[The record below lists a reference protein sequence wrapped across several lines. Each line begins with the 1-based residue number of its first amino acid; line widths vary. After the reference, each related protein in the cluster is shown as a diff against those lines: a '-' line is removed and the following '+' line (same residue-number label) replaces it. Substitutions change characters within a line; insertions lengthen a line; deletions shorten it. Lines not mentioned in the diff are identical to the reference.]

1 MARNFI
7 KSLVITTVF
16 VTGISASTARAGEDE
31 LVGFL
36 AAAAILFAIG
46 SALDGEWEVSTET
59 DTTPDWYSDQQSW
72 KQVPKQCLQSFTTQA
87 GTERTF
93 EKSCIQQNYHHTYR
107 IPARCEETLWTTVGR
122 RYGYEPQCLRDNGYY
137 IRNRR

>member
-1 MARNFI
+1 MARNFV
-7 KSLVITTVF
+7 KSLIIATIF
-16 VTGISASTARAGEDE
+16 VSGINVAPARAANDD
-31 LVGFL
+31 LAGFL

-46 SALDGEWEVSTET
+46 SAIDGEWEVTSET
-59 DTTPDWYSDQQSW
+59 DATPDWQHGQQSW
-72 KQVPKQCLQSFTTQA
+72 KQVPKQCLQSFTTQK

-93 EKSCIQQNYHHTYR
+93 EKSCMQQNYQRTYR